1 MKLALIGASGLLGR
15 AVAAALAPRRDW
27 QLVATVREPRGATA
41 QAAARIAG
49 LAPDAFV
56 PLDVLDAAA
65 LDRFFAAQ
73 RPDAVIV
80 CAAERRPDVCERDP
94 DAARAINVTAP
105 AEIAARADALGAWT
119 LAMSTDYVF
128 DGRAAPYRETD
139 APAPLN
145 AYGRSK
151 ADGETALL
159 AAAARA
165 CALRLPLLFG
175 PAIAWSDSAVTS
187 LVPAI
192 VASAEPGAAPVDMD
206 AWAIRYP
213 TWTPDVAF
221 VIAQLVE
228 RVAAGQAVT
237 GLCQWSGAEPMT
249 KHEIAVRI
257 AAALGIAP
265 RLTAVTEPRD
275 ATPRPYDCH
284 LDSARLEALGIG
296 RRTPFDTAIR
306 AVLRDGLHDG
316 PAARAKPVQENETIA
331 KRSAA
336 DPAGEGGAR

>member
-15 AVAAALAPRRDW
+15 AVAAALAPRREW
-27 QLVATVREPRGATA
+27 QLVATVRDPGSATA
-41 QAAARIAG
+41 QAAARLAG
-49 LAPDAFV
+49 LAPEALT
-56 PLDVLDAAA
+56 PLDVLDPRA

-73 RPDAVIV
+73 RPAAVIV
-80 CAAERRPDVCERDP
+80 CAAERRPDVCERQP
-94 DAARAINVTAP
+94 EAARAINVTAP
-105 AEIAARADALGAWT
+105 AEIAARAEAGGAWT

-159 AAAARA
+159 AASSRA

-175 PAIAWSDSAVTS
+175 PALTWADSAVTS

-192 VASAEPGAAPVDMD
+192 VASSRPGAAPVDMD

-221 VIAQLVE
+221 VIAQLAA
-228 RVAAGQAVT
+228 RHAAGQTVT
-237 GLCQWSGAEPMT
+237 GLCQWSGDEPMT

-284 LDSARLEALGIG
+284 LDASRLEALGIG

-306 AVLRDGLHDG
+306 AVL
-316 PAARAKPVQENETIA
+316 A
-331 KRSAA
+331 
-336 DPAGEGGAR
+336 AGEAL